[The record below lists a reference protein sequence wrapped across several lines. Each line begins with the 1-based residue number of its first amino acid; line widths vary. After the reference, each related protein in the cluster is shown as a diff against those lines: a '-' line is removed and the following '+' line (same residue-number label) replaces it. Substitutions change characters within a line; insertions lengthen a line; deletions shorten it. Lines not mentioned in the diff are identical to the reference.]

1 MATVKISGTIK
12 YKDMNGNTTIL
23 YPTTTK
29 DSITGM
35 EEIDA
40 HVNSSKPIE
49 MNSTDGVTYTCT
61 VPGIDSLIV
70 GTSFIGVPNI
80 ESTSQ
85 AVKLTV
91 NSLEEKLLRRRV
103 STRSATTTAGYDTNW
118 LSAGK
123 PLRIMY
129 DGFCWVVDIVRPY
142 AADLMGVVPI
152 ANGGTGN
159 GTGYITTG
167 KKDGTTLGTNA
178 TAEGTYTTASGDCSH
193 AEGEGTTAS
202 GRSSHAEGNRTVAS
216 GKFSHA
222 EGGYNTKATGEASHA
237 EGASEARGEY
247 SHAEGDGTYAVGDY
261 SHAEGG
267 GTYALG
273 DYSHAEGGYTRASG
287 YFQHVSGKFNTKYDG
302 PTSTDDTTGSI
313 FIVGN
318 GTGDTTRSNAFRIT
332 TAGACMG
339 TQSFT
344 ASGADYAE
352 YFEWSDGNPDG
363 EDRRGLFVTLVGD
376 KIRIANDNDDY
387 ILGVVSARPSVIG
400 DGFTDKW
407 KHMYLTDVFG
417 EEITET
423 IEVPESVDEETGRIT
438 PAHTETRFVLN
449 PKYNHEHKYIGRELR
464 KEWTPVGLV
473 GKLVIVD
480 DGTCEVDGY
489 CKVAASGGATK
500 STEKTPYRVMT
511 RLDDTHIKVCI
522 K

>member
-12 YKDMNGNTTIL
+12 YKDMNGDTTIL

-61 VPGIDSLIV
+61 VPEITTLTAGA
-70 GTSFIGVPNI
+70 SFIGVPNI
-80 ESTSQ
+80 ASTSP
-85 AVKLTV
+85 VVTLDV
-91 NSLEEKLLRRRV
+91 NGLGAKSLRRRV
-103 STRSATTTAGYDTNW
+103 STGSATTTTGYTADW
-118 LSAGK
+118 LSASK

-129 DGFCWVVDIVRPY
+129 DGLFWVVDIVQPY

-159 GTGYITTG
+159 ELGYIIAG
-167 KKDGTTLGTNA
+167 LKDGATLGFRA
-178 TAEGTYTTASGDCSH
+178 TAEGWNTTASGDCSH
-193 AEGEGTTAS
+193 AEGWNTTAS
-202 GRSSHAEGNRTVAS
+202 
-216 GKFSHA
+216 
-222 EGGYNTKATGEASHA
+222 
-237 EGASEARGEY
+237 
-247 SHAEGDGTYAVGDY
+247 GDY
-261 SHAEGG
+261 SHAEGCL
-267 GTYALG
+267 TIASG
-273 DYSHAEGGYTRASG
+273 DYSHAEGSNITASG
-287 YFQHVSGKFNTKYDG
+287 SDSHAEGYGAAASGDYSHAEGCYTIASGESSHAEGMKTIATGLGQHASGRYNVEYAG
-302 PTSTDDTTGSI
+302 PTSQYDSTGSI

-318 GTGDTTRSNAFRIT
+318 GNEDSSRSNAFRIT

>member
-12 YKDMNGNTTIL
+12 YKDMNGDTTII
-23 YPTTTK
+23 YPIAPSMPVT
-29 DSITGM
+29 M
-35 EEIDA
+35 
-40 HVNSSKPIE
+40 SSD
-49 MNSTDGVTYTCT
+49 DGTVYTCNA
-61 VPGIDSLIV
+61 PEIISLTA
-70 GTSFIGVPNI
+70 GASFIGVPNI
-80 ESTSQ
+80 ASTSTS
-85 AVKLTV
+85 VTLNV
-91 NSLEEKLLRRRV
+91 NGLGAKLLRRRV
-103 STRSATTTAGYDTNW
+103 STDSKTTTAGYDDGW

-142 AADLMGVVPI
+142 ASDLMGVVPTI
-152 ANGGTGN
+152 NGGTGN
-159 GTGYITTG
+159 GTGRITAG
-167 KKDGTTLGTNA
+167 LKDGTTLGSLA
-178 TAEGTYTTASGDCSH
+178 TAEGSHTTASGS
-193 AEGEGTTAS
+193 T
-202 GRSSHAEGNRTVAS
+202 
-216 GKFSHA
+216 
-222 EGGYNTKATGEASHA
+222 
-237 EGASEARGEY
+237 
-247 SHAEGDGTYAVGDY
+247 
-261 SHAEGG
+261 
-267 GTYALG
+267 
-273 DYSHAEGGYTRASG
+273 SHAEGGYTTASG
-287 YFQHVSGKFNTKYDG
+287 QFSHAEGYQTTASASYTHAEGLQTTASVAGSHAEGNSTTASGNYSHAEGKDTTANGAYSHAEGLYTKAKGYAQHVSGKYNTEYAG
-302 PTSTDDTTGSI
+302 PASAPGTDGSI

-318 GTGDTTRSNAFRIT
+318 GTSETATSNAFRIT

-352 YFEWSDGNPDG
+352 YFEWIDGNSDG
-363 EDRRGLFVTLVGD
+363 EDRRGRFVTLVGD

-407 KHMYLTDVFG
+407 QYMYLTDVFG
-417 EEITET
+417 EELTET
-423 IEVPESVDEETGRIT
+423 IEVAESTDEETGIVT
-438 PAHTETRFVLN
+438 PAHTETRFILN
-449 PKYNHEHKYIGRELR
+449 PEYNHEQRYIGRELR